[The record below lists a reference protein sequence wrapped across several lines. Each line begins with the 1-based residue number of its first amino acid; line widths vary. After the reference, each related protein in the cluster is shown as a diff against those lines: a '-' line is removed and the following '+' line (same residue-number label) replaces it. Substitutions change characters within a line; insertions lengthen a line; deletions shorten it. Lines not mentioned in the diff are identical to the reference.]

1 MGRNRDEEQFF
12 KDLGATAEQT
22 AEEVRGF
29 EENYFSVIQ
38 STMAA
43 LPWFAELNKKLQ
55 SYAEEHFAAGLEC
68 SHKLSQAKDFPDFV
82 QIQIEFFQKRIQSL
96 CEQTIDFSETYSKSA
111 VKCD

>member
-22 AEEVRGF
+22 VEEVRGF

-43 LPWFAELNKKLQ
+43 LPWFAELNKNCRVTLRNTLLLV
-55 SYAEEHFAAGLEC
+55 SNVLI
-68 SHKLSQAKDFPDFV
+68 S
-82 QIQIEFFQKRIQSL
+82 
-96 CEQTIDFSETYSKSA
+96 
-111 VKCD
+111 